1 MWKYARP
8 ALPVPNG
15 SQPPLCARVS
25 QAPEWNCSQL
35 TALSVT
41 RPASLLDMGFLSG
54 WWSLSLS
61 PSLSFL
67 FLHMHSNLNQKSHQ
81 PPKAFLGLLANPS
94 FRMPGL
100 MKRES
105 RGLGRDSGSW
115 SSPCPGQKHV
125 KCFCHSVLWCPQ
137 EQEQNMIFKFLPT
150 WSMRIKFEYQEFYK
164 CPSTRFLL

>member
-1 MWKYARP
+1 MLKYARP

-15 SQPPLCARVS
+15 SQPPLCAPVS

-41 RPASLLDMGFLSG
+41 RPASLSDTGFLSG

-61 PSLSFL
+61 PSPYFL

-81 PPKAFLGLLANPS
+81 PPRAFLRLLANPS

-105 RGLGRDSGSW
+105 WEVIQDPVLSLPW
-115 SSPCPGQKHV
+115 TLHV

-137 EQEQNMIFKFLPT
+137 EQEQNVIFKFLPT
-150 WSMRIKFEYQEFYK
+150 WSMRIKFEYQEFHK
-164 CPSTRFLL
+164 CPST